1 MLRPKTSQLAPVRNM
16 YMCCFQV
23 EKEMADVVGQ
33 AEEKERRLNKS
44 RKKLERKLV
53 GGLPCSFW
61 RHPSCISAFLPPHP
75 HDYLSPIGC

>member
-1 MLRPKTSQLAPVRNM
+1 MSRKKNNKLPCSGQRLHYPLRNIYA
-16 YMCCFQV
+16 CCFQV

-53 GGLPCSFW
+53 G
-61 RHPSCISAFLPPHP
+61 FL
-75 HDYLSPIGC
+75 C